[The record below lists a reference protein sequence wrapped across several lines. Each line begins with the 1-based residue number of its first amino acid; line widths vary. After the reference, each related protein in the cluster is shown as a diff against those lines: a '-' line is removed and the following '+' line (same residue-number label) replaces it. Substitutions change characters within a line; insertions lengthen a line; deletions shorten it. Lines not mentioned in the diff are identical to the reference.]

1 MPATVREIF
10 VYGTLMR
17 QECRFPFLLPFGLE
31 RIERVS
37 IPGGLFNLGEFPGY
51 LPLPLTER
59 ADGSGPNLVHGELIK
74 VRDLEEALEVLD
86 AEELFTGKAEDSL
99 YLRQPTIIPSGS
111 GETLAWLYV
120 YNQPLTHQDQRI
132 DHGCWRT
139 HRGVQHDFVTQLVT
153 EHLGQAPLEV
163 FLRTLKAVC
172 KGQPQRFPKTI
183 EELIDAVIANQISEY
198 QLSRVS
204 SNWTAASTI
213 S

>member
-1 MPATVREIF
+1 MSATIGEIF

-37 IPGGLFNLGEFPGY
+37 IPGKLFNLGEFPGY
-51 LPLPLTER
+51 LPLGLTER
-59 ADGSGPNLVHGELIK
+59 AERSRPNLVHGELIK
-74 VRDLEEALEVLD
+74 VRDLEDALKVLD
-86 AEELFTGKAEDSL
+86 AEEQFTGKADDSL
-99 YLRQPTIIPSGS
+99 YLRQPAMIPSGS
-111 GETLAWLYV
+111 GETLAWHYV
-120 YNQPLTHQDQRI
+120 YNQPLRHEDQRI

-153 EHLGQAPLEV
+153 EHLGQTPPAV

-172 KGQPQRFPKTI
+172 KGQPQRFPGTDK
-183 EELIDAVIANQISEY
+183 ELIDAVIANQISEH